1 MNFIDRSQGDQSSRG
16 AYVGEGYSGGG
27 GSLSENQSW
36 LHNSSYGQ
44 EQSTYR
50 YGRQESDFNR
60 SMHHEDLPYVKN
72 LASTTLTTPKR
83 LMDLTVKMASIVE
96 KAITLD
102 VIQVLGTLKS
112 MKEQKIMVEVLI
124 VAPAVKKGPRP
135 IG

>member
-1 MNFIDRSQGDQSSRG
+1 M
-16 AYVGEGYSGGG
+16 
-27 GSLSENQSW
+27 
-36 LHNSSYGQ
+36 
-44 EQSTYR
+44 
-50 YGRQESDFNR
+50 
-60 SMHHEDLPYVKN
+60 HEDLPCVKN

-124 VAPAVKKGPRP
+124 VAPAVKKRPRP

>member
-1 MNFIDRSQGDQSSRG
+1 
-16 AYVGEGYSGGG
+16 
-27 GSLSENQSW
+27 
-36 LHNSSYGQ
+36 
-44 EQSTYR
+44 
-50 YGRQESDFNR
+50 
-60 SMHHEDLPYVKN
+60 MHHEDLPCVKN

>member
-1 MNFIDRSQGDQSSRG
+1 M
-16 AYVGEGYSGGG
+16 
-27 GSLSENQSW
+27 
-36 LHNSSYGQ
+36 
-44 EQSTYR
+44 
-50 YGRQESDFNR
+50 
-60 SMHHEDLPYVKN
+60 HEDLPCVKN

>member
-1 MNFIDRSQGDQSSRG
+1 M
-16 AYVGEGYSGGG
+16 
-27 GSLSENQSW
+27 
-36 LHNSSYGQ
+36 
-44 EQSTYR
+44 
-50 YGRQESDFNR
+50 
-60 SMHHEDLPYVKN
+60 HEDLPCVKN
-72 LASTTLTTPKR
+72 LASTTLTTPRR

-124 VAPAVKKGPRP
+124 VAPAVKKRPRP